1 MFSRSVSEDDLKRL
15 QADLQEA
22 DRQYN
27 DALTAFD
34 RALHTSFSEPPSPP
48 PPYDEHQVTPLNTL
62 WQILP
67 QPTPGAGSGWRARL
81 AGFVWRIA
89 GPSLQ
94 RQQEFN
100 SAVVDHINRNVT
112 LNRQSVQA
120 ISVLSSA
127 VREQLAALVALQSH
141 LILYVQ
147 TITWYVDTKD
157 RESAA
162 ALRHDLEQR
171 TIGLAAGLSGVGN
184 ELLKRWE
191 TLGSVQQLALAMKR
205 QLDQLGEDEAAGIG
219 HRASGIDQRDV
230 TRTDPRLPTPDS
242 RRPLFSQGL
251 DGFRYVGF
259 EDRYRGTREEIRDR
273 MTAYAGC
280 FQGASDVLDVG
291 CGRGEFLDMLREQ
304 RIAAR
309 GIDVN
314 EAMVEECRA
323 AGLEAQQADALAYL
337 SALPDRSLGGLF
349 AGQVVEHFSPAY
361 LMRFLETAYHKL
373 RPGSKIVL
381 ETINPACWSAFFN
394 AYLRDIT
401 HAQPIHPDTL
411 RYLLT
416 SSGFA
421 NVDVRLSSP
430 YPEHGKLHAASP
442 VRNGAGPHSP
452 DRAGLD
458 DLIESFNA
466 NVETLNNLLFTFRDY
481 AAIGER
487 H

>member
-27 DALTAFD
+27 DALTAID
-34 RALHTSFSEPPSPP
+34 RALQTSFSEPPSSPP
-48 PPYDEHQVTPLNTL
+48 AYDEHQVTPLNTL

-67 QPTPGAGSGWRARL
+67 LQTPGAGSGWRARL

-89 GPSLQ
+89 GPSFQ

-100 SAVVDHINRNVT
+100 SAVVDHTNRNVK

-120 ISVLSSA
+120 IGALSSA
-127 VREQLAALVALQSH
+127 LREQLGALVALQSH
-141 LILYVQ
+141 LILYLQ

-157 RESAA
+157 RASAGV
-162 ALRHDLEQR
+162 LRHDLEQR

-205 QLDQLGEDEAAGIG
+205 QLDSLGEKGTGIFSEEKQLGVSSE
-219 HRASGIDQRDV
+219 SG
-230 TRTDPRLPTPDS
+230 PDNGPEKYP
-242 RRPLFSQGL
+242 RPLFQGV

-291 CGRGEFLDMLREQ
+291 CGRGEFLDVLRER

-314 EAMVEECRA
+314 DAMVEECRA

-337 SALPDRSLGGLF
+337 STLSDRSLGGLF

-361 LMRFLETAYHKL
+361 LVRFLETAYHKL

-416 SSGFA
+416 SSGFG

-430 YPEHGKLHAASP
+430 YPEHGKLHQAKR
-442 VRNGAGPHSP
+442 VKNGAGSHSDDP
-452 DRAGLD
+452 GGLV
-458 DLIESFNA
+458 DLGNLIDAFNA

-487 H
+487 L